1 MPVAPAGTRLT
12 SRYCLIMA
20 APRSEQLTEAQRICL
35 RLVYSHHSSKEIA
48 AKLGVSP
55 SAVDKR
61 LERAVQI
68 LNAGSRF
75 EAARLLVDMEGA
87 APDARGLS
95 TSERLPSDAFDVPP
109 PAVPPPDVLQDQPWG
124 LVRRFLGLSG
134 EGDFEG
140 KARLRTTRLERAF
153 RLVILTVLIAIV
165 SVALV
170 NLLTTVTSLL
180 RTGLAQQSAAPATSS
195 RPKTAVRP
203 G

>member
-1 MPVAPAGTRLT
+1 
-12 SRYCLIMA
+12 MA

-61 LERAVQI
+61 LERAVQV
-68 LNAGSRF
+68 LDAGSRF

-87 APDARGLS
+87 APDPSLLP
-95 TSERLPSDAFDVPP
+95 TYERLPSDRFDVPP
-109 PAVPPPDVLQDQPWG
+109 DAPAEPDEWQGRPWG
-124 LVRRFLGLSG
+124 SVRRFLGLAGESG
-134 EGDFEG
+134 IKGE
-140 KARLRTTRLERAF
+140 ARLRTTRLERAF
-153 RLVILTVLIAIV
+153 RLVVLTVLIAIV

-170 NLLTTVTSLL
+170 NLLMTVTSLL

-195 RPKTAVRP
+195 RPKIAVRP